1 MTTKL
6 TIANLD
12 SSLASILPIVTA
24 VSVCDVNGTVLPDL
38 VLRPTGGHLKLT
50 GSNFVTGCI
59 LYVNGLPAT
68 ATTVISATEVRVQMP
83 ALAVGTYSIM
93 LFNTATVAA
102 IWVAGIVYSAAPV
115 WTTSSYSNSGNVV
128 NVQLLTTGDVPLIYS
143 LQAGSTL
150 PTGVTLSSSGLL
162 SGTATE
168 ISSTT
173 TVTFTVVVTDL
184 QSQSTPQ
191 LISLSMTFYIGKLW
205 MWGRNTNGQLGDN
218 TTINKSSPVQIG
230 AQTEWNLIDGGGQG
244 FTASIKTD
252 GTLWSWGNNSYGPLG
267 LGNTTSYSSPKQIGS
282 LTTWSNV
289 SAGQRHALAVKTDGT
304 MWTWGS
310 NSYGQLGLSN
320 TTYYS
325 SPKQIGSLTT
335 WSSMTLG
342 WSHIAAI
349 KTDGTLWTWG
359 KNGSGQLGLSNSTSY
374 SSPKQIGTL
383 ADWVRVSS
391 NYNHT
396 VAIKTNYTL
405 WAWGL
410 NTSGQ
415 LGDNTTANKLSP
427 VQIGTL
433 TDWANVSA
441 GFQYTIAIKTNGTL
455 WAWGRNGYG
464 QLGDNT
470 IINRSSPVQVGALT
484 TWTSSDSTL
493 ASGLYHN
500 VAIKTDG
507 TLWAWGRNYLGRIGD
522 GTTINRSSPV
532 QLGAITNW
540 LKVSAGNYHSIATR
554 TTGTLWA
561 WGVGWYG
568 QIGDNANTTKTGP
581 TQVGTLTNWLNI
593 GAGSYHSMA
602 VSA

>member
-252 GTLWSWGNNSYGPLG
+252 GTLWSWGAGGDGALG
-267 LGNTTSYSSPKQIGS
+267 LGNTTS
-282 LTTWSNV
+282 
-289 SAGQRHALAVKTDGT
+289 
-304 MWTWGS
+304 
-310 NSYGQLGLSN
+310 
-320 TTYYS
+320 YS

-561 WGVGWYG
+561 WGDGWYG